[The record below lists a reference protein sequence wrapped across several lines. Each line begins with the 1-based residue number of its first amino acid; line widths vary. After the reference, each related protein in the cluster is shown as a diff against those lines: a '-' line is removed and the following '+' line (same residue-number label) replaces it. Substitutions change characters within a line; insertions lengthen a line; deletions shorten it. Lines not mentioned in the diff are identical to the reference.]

1 MMKARNLA
9 TRVAVF
15 GSVLIGFGAL
25 AASPA
30 LAVASPT
37 VTTLESSQNP
47 SPACGTVTFKATVFG
62 AVWPDSPLGG
72 VQFFDGGSTLGSPQ
86 IITWDFDTFLGAHV
100 VPTDHSSA
108 SITVPLSGGTHIIT
122 VQYAGLDLPSAG
134 GPLTQTVTAA
144 TSTTAVTSTVNPS
157 VYGQPVT
164 FNAGVS
170 SSCSGNVAGS
180 VQFRADGADLGDP
193 QTVDSSGP
201 ASISP
206 ASLSVGNHPVTALFT
221 SSNSDVTGSSGS
233 LSGGQTVNAADTT
246 TTVFSSNDPSEYGA
260 AVTFTATTAVSSP
273 GAGTASGSIQFRD
286 NGTNLGLPQNLG
298 SGGQAWITTAS
309 LGVGSHTI
317 TASFTSDSAN
327 FNDSSTSTN
336 QVVNEARTSLTY
348 TGATNADYHDTAVL
362 SARLTRSD
370 NSAPISGKTII
381 LTIGSE
387 SCSQTT
393 GANGDASCSLT
404 PQDTPGSFT
413 ATSSFAD
420 DGNYLSSSDSR
431 SFTVTTEETTLTYN
445 GPTVVLAGSSGATL
459 SAHLVEDGTNDNDG
473 DAGST
478 APAPSGQTITFTLG
492 GQTCS
497 AVANASGDA
506 SCTIA
511 AVSGSTLGPNTIGTS
526 FTGDSHYAGSADS
539 DPVIVFAF
547 PSRGAFVLGDRTVIA
562 ATTTT
567 NVNWWNDAWWQL
579 DSLSGGVAPLAFKG
593 FGQTI
598 STLPTTSPASTCGA
612 TFTTAPG
619 NSPPPT
625 TGVPSYMGV
634 LVAGS
639 TTKTGSNVNGTWN
652 KIVVVQTNPGY
663 SPSPGHPGTGRIVA
677 TFCG

>member
-9 TRVAVF
+9 TRVALL
-15 GSVLIGFGAL
+15 GSVLIAFGAL

-62 AVWPDSPLGG
+62 AIWPDSPLGG

-86 IITWDFDTFLGAHV
+86 IITWDFDTFLGQHV

-122 VQYAGLDLPSAG
+122 VEYAGIDLPSAG

-164 FNAGVS
+164 LNAAVS
-170 SSCSGNVAGS
+170 SSCPGSVAGS
-180 VQFRADGADLGDP
+180 VQFQADGADIGAP
-193 QTVDSSGP
+193 QTVDSSGH

-206 ASLSVGNHPVTALFT
+206 SSLSVGNHPVTALFT
-221 SSNSDVTGSSGS
+221 SSNSDVTGSSGL

-246 TTVFSSNDPSEYGA
+246 TAVSSSTNPSEYGA
-260 AVTFTATTAVSSP
+260 AVTFTATTSVSSP
-273 GAGTASGSIQFRD
+273 GAGTASGSVQFQD

-298 SGGQAWITTAS
+298 SGGQASITAS
-309 LGVGSHTI
+309 SLSVGSHTI

-327 FNDSSTSTN
+327 FNDSSATTD
-336 QVVNEARTSLTY
+336 QTVNEARTTLTY
-348 TGATNADYHDTAVL
+348 TGATRADYHDTTVL

-370 NSAPISGKTII
+370 NSAPISGKTVT
-381 LTIGSE
+381 LTTGAE

-393 GANGDASCSLT
+393 GANGDTSCLIT

-413 ATSSFAD
+413 ATASFAD
-420 DGNYLSSSDSR
+420 DGNYLSSSDS
-431 SFTVTTEETTLTYN
+431 SAFTINKEETTLTYN

-459 SAHLVEDGTNDNDG
+459 SAHLAEDGANDNDG
-473 DAGST
+473 DSSPT
-478 APAPSGQTITFTLG
+478 APIPTGQTITFTLD

-497 AVANASGDA
+497 AAANASGDA
-506 SCTIA
+506 SCTIP
-511 AVSGSTLGPNTIGTS
+511 AVSGTTLGPKTIGAS

-539 DPVIVFAF
+539 HPVIVFAF
-547 PSRGAFVLGDRTVIA
+547 PSRGAFVLGNNTVTT

-567 NVNWWNDAWWQL
+567 TVNWWNDAWWQL

-593 FGQTI
+593 FAQTI
-598 STLPTTSPASTCGA
+598 VTLPTTSPASACGA

-634 LVAGS
+634 LVAS
-639 TTKTGSNVNGTWN
+639 SITKAGSNLNGAWN

-663 SPSPGHPGTGRIVA
+663 APSPGHPGTGRVVA